1 MAGKKKSAAG
11 RNFAEKAFMDT
22 FSAQR
27 ESIGSIGE
35 AFEEYRLSLAAAETK
50 RLAYE
55 ELRSDA
61 LKSNVFS
68 NSQLE
73 GFGYKKTTKLNVPTL
88 PGEDDAPETDPEP
101 AAKTTKAAKK
111 PAADSAESAADQDS
125 GQSEHTTEN
134 NHTEQDAERS
144 PAYVG

>member
-73 GFGYKKTTKLNVPTL
+73 GFGYKKTTKLNIPAL
-88 PGEDDAPETDPEP
+88 PGEDDAPEVDPEP
-101 AAKTTKAAKK
+101 AAKTTKKSA
-111 PAADSAESAADQDS
+111 PASTESAADQDS
-125 GQSEHTTEN
+125 GQSEHSTED
-134 NHTEQDAERS
+134 NHTEHDAERS